1 MKLIKNEIY
10 LNMNDVIWF
19 QLSNQ
24 VRLYVR
30 VKVIVNLMRQVENR
44 ILFSLISD
52 QIYEL
57 IQT

>member
-24 VRLYVR
+24 VRYNVR

>member
-19 QLSNQ
+19 QLYNQ
-24 VRLYVR
+24 VIYDVR